1 MKASVESPLRPTR
14 TPPAFGLARL
24 VRAFHCSVA
33 GLCAAWRHEP
43 SVRLELLL
51 GVVLVPLA
59 FLLPVSLDRS
69 LMLVAAL
76 VPILVVE
83 LLNSAIEALA
93 DAVSEDYHPLIGR
106 AKDIGSAAV
115 LVTVLGAVVV
125 WFAILV

>member
-14 TPPAFGLARL
+14 APPAVGLSRL

-33 GLCAAWRHEP
+33 GLRAAWQHEP

-93 DAVSEDYHPLIGR
+93 DAVSEEYHPLIGR

-125 WFAILV
+125 WLAILV